1 MANFVNVE
9 NLSYNG
15 EYAKEIFL
23 KSLYES
29 KLKEY
34 GITYMPGVKGQQQI
48 VTGTVGDIFQ
58 KFTCPFSASG
68 EVTLSQDMIK
78 GVPMK
83 VNLEECYDA
92 FWSTFMASQTEVTL
106 NGGVPVAFQDWFF
119 NETLVPTLK
128 KQYEQIFWNGDTKN
142 GATDMLKILDGVV
155 NQISKNTGSVIQGAA
170 LTVDNIAT
178 SIESVIMKAL
188 ASNDNFEDYKL
199 FINVQDYQLLKVA
212 LGKQNI
218 SSNNVFANFGVDG
231 DKIYA
236 YGFEVV
242 PCQIAKDTMVCGPAK
257 NLILGYDVEDS
268 EISYKFVD
276 MRESTLDNT
285 FRVGVITNM
294 AVGVAYP
301 STMVLY
307 KKQA

>member
-1 MANFVNVE
+1 MANSVNVE
-9 NLSYNG
+9 NLTYNG

-34 GITYMPGVKGQQQI
+34 GITYMPGVKGKQQI
-48 VTGTVGDIFQ
+48 VMGNVGDIFQ

-68 EVTLSQDMIK
+68 EVTLSEDWIEA
-78 GVPMK
+78 VPMK

-106 NGGVPVAFQDWFF
+106 NGGVPQAFQDWFF
-119 NETLVPTLK
+119 GETLIPTLK
-128 KQYEQIFWNGDTKN
+128 KQYEQIFWNGDKTA
-142 GATDMLKILDGVV
+142 GATAMLKIQDGVV
-155 NQISKNTGSVIQGAA
+155 QKLVKASAATVEGAA
-170 LTVDNIAT
+170 LTIDNIAT
-178 SIESVIMKAL
+178 SIESVVMKAL
-188 ASNDNFEDYKL
+188 TLNDNFEDYKL
-199 FINVQDYQLLKVA
+199 FMNVQDYQLLKVA

-218 SSNNVFANFGVDG
+218 ANNLVFANFGADG

-276 MRESTLDNT
+276 MRDNTLDNT

-301 STMVLY
+301 TTMVLY
-307 KKQA
+307 KKKA